1 MSEFQIKFI
10 TACIIQSLYYLRKEK
25 IINRDIA
32 MRNIIM
38 DKKRYLNLI
47 DFSFAIPYEQKNN
60 LSTYIV
66 PSPLES
72 SPEILNK
79 SIYDYNSDYYR
90 IGVIIFYL
98 IFKKNINM
106 IKKIN
111 NINEIKI
118 DYQNINNYTSSCID
132 FLNKLII
139 TDYKKRIGFNSINE
153 LKNHSWFEGFDWK
166 KLEKK
171 KIKSPLKFK
180 KSKFKHNLKE
190 KNNNTNIYQK
200 INYQNST
207 KNYDFINEEIVIK
220 ILNFNKHL
228 IT

>member
-1 MSEFQIKFI
+1 MSEYQIKFI
-10 TACIIQSLYYLRKEK
+10 SACIIQSLDYLRKEK

-47 DFSFAIPYEQKNN
+47 DFSFSILYEEKNN

-72 SPEILNK
+72 SPEILNH

-98 IFKKNINM
+98 IFKKNINNL
-106 IKKIN
+106 KKKY

-118 DYQNINNYTSSCID
+118 DYNKINNYSSSCID

-139 TDYKKRIGFNSINE
+139 TDYKKRIGFKSIYE
-153 LKNHSWFEGFDWK
+153 LKSHSWFEGFNWK
-166 KLEKK
+166 KFEKK
-171 KIKSPLKFK
+171 KIKSPLKFIK
-180 KSKFKHNLKE
+180 NKFKYYLNDKL
-190 KNNNTNIYQK
+190 NNSNIYKK
-200 INYQNST
+200 IKYQYII
-207 KNYDFINEEIVIK
+207 KNYDFINEKIIFK
-220 ILNFNKHL
+220 ILNLNK
-228 IT
+228 

>member
-10 TACIIQSLYYLRKEK
+10 IACIIQSLHYLRIEK

-38 DKKRYLNLI
+38 DKKSYLNLI
-47 DFSFAIPYEQKNN
+47 DFSFAILYEEKNN
-60 LSTYIV
+60 FSTYIV
-66 PSPLES
+66 PSPFES
-72 SPEILNK
+72 SPEILNN

-90 IGVIIFYL
+90 IGVILFYL

-111 NINEIKI
+111 NVNDIKI
-118 DYQNINNYTSSCID
+118 DYHKINNYSSSCID

-139 TDYKKRIGFNSINE
+139 SDYKRRIGFKSINE
-153 LKNHSWFEGFDWK
+153 LKNHSWFKGFNWE

-171 KIKSPLKFK
+171 KIKSPLKFT
-180 KSKFKHNLKE
+180 KSKFNHYLNE
-190 KNNNTNIYQK
+190 KNNNINIYEK
-200 INYQNST
+200 INYQYTT
-207 KNYDFINEEIVIK
+207 KNYDYINEEIIFK
-220 ILNFNKHL
+220 ILNLNK
-228 IT
+228 